1 MSNLYLREKH
11 HLRRK
16 LPVYAEGEPIDVHTM
31 AELSP
36 GISDVTE
43 FVGGE

>member
-16 LPVYAEGEPIDVHTM
+16 LPVYAEAEPIDVHRSWQIYRQVFQM
-31 AELSP
+31 
-36 GISDVTE
+36 
-43 FVGGE
+43 